1 MKVCKLKY
9 LKLKAQCPCLG
20 SHFFFTQN
28 NLWSF
33 CSSVQWV
40 CSHSEDGITSDAA
53 FSPDDLPSKH
63 RSRDQITSLFLWKM
77 TPVVLLS
84 FLQSTSG
91 PLLTQSKDILI
102 FDENK
107 SPASSQKE
115 ILLSQT
121 PNILQHA
128 MQYFSLII

>member
-9 LKLKAQCPCLG
+9 LQLKAQCPCLG
-20 SHFFFTQN
+20 SLFFFFFTQN

-63 RSRDQITSLFLWKM
+63 RSRAQITSLFLWKM
-77 TPVVLLS
+77 TPIVLLS
-84 FLQSTSG
+84 FLQRVPVDHCWLRAKTFSSLMRTK
-91 PLLTQSKDILI
+91 LLLAYRRKYSSHKHLICWSMQCSIL
-102 FDENK
+102 
-107 SPASSQKE
+107 A
-115 ILLSQT
+115 
-121 PNILQHA
+121 
-128 MQYFSLII
+128 